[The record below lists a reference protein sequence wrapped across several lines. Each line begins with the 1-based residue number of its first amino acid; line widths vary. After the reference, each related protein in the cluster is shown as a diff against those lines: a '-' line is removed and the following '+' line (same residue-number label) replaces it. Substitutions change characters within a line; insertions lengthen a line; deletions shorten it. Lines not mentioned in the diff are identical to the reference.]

1 MANKPSQLVA
11 IEELALQN
19 GTVVINDTTE
29 FTADIDAIYVAED
42 TVFTSI
48 KVSGGDRK
56 DDYITTSG
64 SPIKAGVI
72 IAPIRGAKFSGVQL
86 VSGSVVVIRNS

>member
-1 MANKPSQLVA
+1 MGNSQLDA
-11 IEELALQN
+11 IEEMALQN
-19 GTVVINDTTE
+19 GTVVVNDAIE
-29 FTADIDAIYVAED
+29 FTADIDAIYVSED
-42 TVFTSI
+42 TIFTSI
-48 KVSGGDRK
+48 KVGGGDRK

-72 IAPIRGAKFSGVQL
+72 IAPIRGVKFSGVQL